1 MPIPKRDGPAWS
13 ALARQINAE
22 AKASRAPRKARA
34 VAPKSTSVRIR
45 QEHPRAGSRYELE
58 LQRLMEIEGVPAPTL
73 QHAFARHLG
82 RQFRFDFAWPE
93 RMVAVE
99 VDGGRWLVR
108 RGKDGRPVPVG
119 FHNHV
124 DDYRKLN
131 LAARLGWRIMRF
143 MPEMIRSGEAVQEI
157 RSLLVVPS

>member
-1 MPIPKRDGPAWS
+1 MRVPRSDVPAWVR
-13 ALARQINAE
+13 LAQKER
-22 AKASRAPRKARA
+22 RAAAPARKAG
-34 VAPKSTSVRIR
+34 PRIR
-45 QEHPRAGSRYELE
+45 QEHPRAGSRYEAELE
-58 LQRLMEIEGVPAPTL
+58 RRLALEGVVTPAL
-73 QHAFARHLG
+73 QHEFAKHLG
-82 RQFRFDFAWPE
+82 RRFRFDFAWPE
-93 RMVAVE
+93 RMLAVE

-131 LAARLGWRIMRF
+131 LAARLGWRVMRF

-157 RSLLVVPS
+157 KALLVLPS